1 MPSSTT
7 TISNETFQTQM
18 LEKVSRSFAL
28 TIPQLPAALTQP
40 VANAYLMCRIADTIE
55 DDAGLS
61 MGQKKEFFS
70 AFIHVLAGKASAE
83 QFAETLYPLL
93 SDTTL
98 PAEHEL
104 IRHAPVA
111 VRIFFGLNER
121 QQTEIQRCVKTMSF
135 GMLQFQQIQN
145 PVGLEAVTQL
155 NDYCYYVAG
164 VVGEMLTGLFCDYSQ
179 EIDQRGAQMS
189 SLAASFGQ
197 GLQMTNIIKDV
208 WEDKARGACWF
219 PKDIFREAG
228 FDLADLCPGNEDA
241 GFHQGLASLIGVA
254 HAHLQYAL
262 SYTLLIPNHETG
274 IRKFCYW
281 AIGMALGTLQRIH
294 DNRDYTCARDVTIP
308 RATTRRILMASNASI
323 RSNLLLKLLFRSTAR
338 GLPVSDMKAVASAP
352 AGVQGFGDLL
362 EDAQRA

>member
-7 TISNETFQTQM
+7 TLSDEAFQAKM

-40 VANAYLMCRIADTIE
+40 VANAYLMCRIADTVE

-61 MGQKKEFFS
+61 MAQKKEFFS
-70 AFIHVLAGKASAE
+70 VFINVLAGKASAE
-83 QFAETLYPLL
+83 QFAETLTPLL
-93 SDTTL
+93 TETTL
-98 PAEHEL
+98 SAEHEL
-104 IRHAPVA
+104 IRHAPTV
-111 VRIFFGLNER
+111 VRIFSGLNER
-121 QQTEIQRCVKTMSF
+121 QRTEIQKCVKTMSF

-145 PVGLEAVTQL
+145 PVGLETVTQL

-164 VVGEMLTGLFCDYSQ
+164 VVGEMLTGLFCDYSEQ
-179 EIDQRGAQMS
+179 IDQRSAEMLT
-189 SLAASFGQ
+189 LAASFGQ

-219 PKDIFREAG
+219 PKDIFRESG
-228 FDLADLCPGNEDA
+228 FDLAGLCAGNEDPA
-241 GFHQGLASLIGVA
+241 FRQGLSCLIGVA

-281 AIGMALGTLQRIH
+281 AIGMALGTLQRIQ

-308 RATTRRILMASNASI
+308 RATTRRILMAANASI
-323 RSNLLLKLLFRSTAR
+323 RSNLLLKLVFRSTAR
-338 GLPVSDMKAVASAP
+338 GLPVSDMEVLASVP
-352 AGVQGFGDLL
+352 TPELESEDLL
-362 EDAQRA
+362 KGAQRA